1 MSSGTLLPGKDYYEN
16 IWEAVQKPENRE
28 IIEALTGENQLN
40 EEEMVDRVDLS
51 EEEFYDAAAELEE
64 KGVLDH
70 YDQEYGRG
78 HQTSHLSLYSVF
90 YPAERALEF
99 EDQENYVENML
110 EEDEEMLGQY
120 EGDSQ

>member
-16 IWEAVQKPENRE
+16 IWAAVQKPENRE
-28 IIEALTGENQLN
+28 IVEALTGENQLD
-40 EEEMVDRVDLS
+40 EKETVERVDLS
-51 EEEFYDAAAELEE
+51 EEDFYDAAEELEE

-70 YDQEYGRG
+70 YDQEHSRG

-99 EDQENYVENML
+99 DDQENYVENML
-110 EEDEEMLGQY
+110 EEDEEMLSQY